1 VSSDATDAGT
11 FLFADLAG
19 YTALTE
25 AHGDDEAA
33 DLAGAF
39 CAAVRDLL
47 PEYDA
52 EDVKVIGDEVM
63 VRGRN
68 AAQALRLALRIAH
81 DVGAQ
86 HGFPAVRVGMH
97 TGPAVERSG
106 DWFGATV
113 NVAAR
118 VAGLAAAGEV
128 LLTGATRAAAGD
140 LDDVVLHSRGEV
152 TLRNVGEPVVIFA
165 ALRRGRH
172 DEAHLPVD
180 PVCRMAVDPRHRAGM
195 LVYDGAEYHFC
206 SFRCVRAFAEHPD
219 RYAHDTGAEP
229 R

>member
-1 VSSDATDAGT
+1 VSPHAPAAST

-33 DLAGAF
+33 DLAGTF
-39 CAAVRDLL
+39 CGAVRELL

-52 EDVKVIGDEVM
+52 EDIKAIGDELM

-68 AAQALRLALRIAH
+68 AAKAIRLALRIVH
-81 DVGAQ
+81 EVGAR

-106 DWFGATV
+106 DWYGTTV

-118 VAGLAAAGEV
+118 VSTLASGGEV
-128 LLTGATRAAAGD
+128 LLTAATRTAAGD
-140 LDDVVLHSRGEV
+140 LDGVELHSRGEV
-152 TLRNVGEPVVIFA
+152 ALKNIVEPVAIYT
-165 ALRRGRH
+165 ALRSGRH
-172 DEAHLPVD
+172 DAADLPVD
-180 PVCRMAVDPRHRAGM
+180 PVCRMAVDPPHSAGT
-195 LVYDGAEYHFC
+195 LVHDGAEYHFC
-206 SFRCVRAFAEHPD
+206 SLRCVRAFAEHPE
-219 RYAHDTGAEP
+219 RYALDGDAF
-229 R
+229 